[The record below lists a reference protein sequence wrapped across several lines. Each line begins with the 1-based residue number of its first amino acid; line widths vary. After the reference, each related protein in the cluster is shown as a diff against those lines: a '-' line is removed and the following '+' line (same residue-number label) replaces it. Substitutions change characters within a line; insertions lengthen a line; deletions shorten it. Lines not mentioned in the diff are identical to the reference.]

1 MIVLQVSGYNS
12 TIRLSQRGMRALSH
26 RSSKESPMRFSSLT
40 LAAMAAAAVIALPA
54 AAQDAP
60 ANVTFTRDIAPIFQ
74 RSCQSCHRT
83 GSIAPMSLL
92 TYEEVRPWARSIKQR
107 IESREMPPWFIDRH
121 VGVQGFKADK
131 SLSDAE
137 IAIVSTWVDNGAPRG
152 NPADLPPPI
161 AFDDMTKWNI
171 GEPDWVVEIPEPFV
185 VKAEAADWGGN
196 LVADSGLTEDR
207 WVKAVETKPTEESFP
222 VVHHAVTTAIDPDG
236 EAAFLNEYALGK
248 NGDIYPDGTGRLL
261 KAGSQIRFNM
271 HYHAIGREITDRTS
285 VGLTFYP
292 KGVEP
297 ERPIYALHIGDNE
310 DLDIPAGE
318 ADIRHDGYYHLKDNI
333 TLTVFQPH
341 LHNLGT
347 RQCIEDILPDNSV
360 QSINCANWD
369 FGWHIAYNYEDGV
382 APLIPKGSVIHV
394 ISWHDNSDANRWN
407 DDPRNWAGFGQRSND
422 DMSFAWLSWFTM
434 NDTEFEAAV
443 AAREAATDND

>member
-1 MIVLQVSGYNS
+1 
-12 TIRLSQRGMRALSH
+12 
-26 RSSKESPMRFSSLT
+26 MRFSSLT

-185 VKAEAADWGGN
+185 VKAEAADWWGN
-196 LVADSGLTEDR
+196 LVSDSGLTEDR

-347 RQCIEDILPDNSV
+347 RQCIEAILPDNSV

>member
-1 MIVLQVSGYNS
+1 
-12 TIRLSQRGMRALSH
+12 
-26 RSSKESPMRFSSLT
+26 MRFSSLT

-74 RSCQSCHRT
+74 RSCQRCHRT
-83 GSIAPMSLL
+83 GSIAPLSLL

-185 VKAEAADWGGN
+185 VKAEAADWWGN
-196 LVADSGLTEDR
+196 LVSDSGLTEDR

-347 RQCIEDILPDNSV
+347 RQCIEAILPDNSV